1 MTHITCRL
9 TVKNR
14 DQLWNPTLGNRVWA
28 TFTLTCCCLLQWNDT
43 PGDWA
48 VHNPRRLRWSDS
60 VSTPQPVSTQHVP
73 VCYGQAGHGSVSQSP
88 SLLRCVRRRL
98 KLNEFGATDV
108 GRITKQLN
116 ITAIIQSWRLSI
128 FVHIARTDAK
138 VILAAPPPYNWKR
151 PPGRP
156 RITWLNTVQ
165 HDLRAYKL
173 RSIAEARVSNSSL
186 SPKSETH

>member
-1 MTHITCRL
+1 MGKQAMGQSSLHI
-9 TVKNR
+9 
-14 DQLWNPTLGNRVWA
+14 
-28 TFTLTCCCLLQWNDT
+28 
-43 PGDWA
+43 
-48 VHNPRRLRWSDS
+48 
-60 VSTPQPVSTQHVP
+60 P

-128 FVHIARTDAK
+128 FVHIARTYAK
-138 VILAAPPPYNWKR
+138 VILASPPPYNWKR

-165 HDLRAYKL
+165 RDLRAYKL

-186 SPKSETH
+186 RAYKLRSIAEARVLNSSLRAYKLRSIAEARVSNSSLRPH

>member
-1 MTHITCRL
+1 MGKQAIG
-9 TVKNR
+9 
-14 DQLWNPTLGNRVWA
+14 Q
-28 TFTLTCCCLLQWNDT
+28 
-43 PGDWA
+43 
-48 VHNPRRLRWSDS
+48 S
-60 VSTPQPVSTQHVP
+60 VSHLYTYQCAMGKQAMGQSSLHIP

-138 VILAAPPPYNWKR
+138 VILASPPPYNWKR

-165 HDLRAYKL
+165 RDLRANNLTLNKAVDLVQNRPLWRLMSTYG
-173 RSIAEARVSNSSL
+173 A
-186 SPKSETH
+186 THS